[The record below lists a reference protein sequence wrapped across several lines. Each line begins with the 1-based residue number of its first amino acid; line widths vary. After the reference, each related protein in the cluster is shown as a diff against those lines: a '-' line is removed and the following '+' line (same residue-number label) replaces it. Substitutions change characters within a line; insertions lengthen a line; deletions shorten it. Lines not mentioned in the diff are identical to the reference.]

1 MQQYKNMNNKTIQK
15 GVGRQLHWG
24 SSLFLT
30 SVNNY
35 FSKVSDE
42 AALEQ
47 LYMLVYD
54 NFIEEIDAIDNGV
67 SC

>member
-1 MQQYKNMNNKTIQK
+1 M
-15 GVGRQLHWG
+15 
-24 SSLFLT
+24 
-30 SVNNY
+30 
-35 FSKVSDE
+35 SDE